1 MKLKRILTVCLLSF
15 WWLFIPN
22 NYALADTPN
31 AAPSNLVAE
40 DNGNNIKLS
49 WLAPTDTTTAVERYA
64 IMWTCPSCGNGY
76 GIATGNVGD
85 SSALKTFMIIPKSM
99 FPPDIYTFQIRADND
114 TLGIY
119 SGWSNQAVFSTQ
131 VPLTPEPSPSP
142 SETSTPQVSPTPT
155 PEPTAE
161 PSSSPSPVPP
171 TNSVNSS
178 VNEGGSITLF
188 APEGK
193 VFTSVLFASYGTP
206 NGNTLGECHATN
218 SVAIVSEVFLGNTT
232 GTISASNDVFGDPCG
247 GTYKSLTISLGFS
260 DAPAAS
266 SPSPSPSSSAT
277 EPASPS
283 PSATPEPSQPSS
295 TPEPTPSS
303 SPTPI
308 EQPQPVQPVQP
319 EPTPLPTP
327 SPQDT
332 TPVVQPD
339 PEPLPPV
346 EPSPEPTPE
355 PPTPVEEPTPEP
367 ELEPEPPIDSEPVEP
382 LPPVEE
388 PQPPLDPEP
397 IEPVEVE
404 EDSAV
409 PVDEVEEE
417 PVPVEPEPESQ
428 SIKPSEPP
436 VVDEVETTPVTDEMV
451 DDLVADAQADGQ
463 LSSEERTEIATA
475 LVEAAAGE
483 PITAAA
489 MVEAGIEYEDLPP
502 DQPVELAN
510 GVVLIADVV
519 AALELFSNPT
529 ELLGEIFSDPA
540 QVFTALSNIGADMS
554 PEVREKAED
563 TVIAAVLV
571 SGVATQATMTAA
583 VGSAG
588 YRRNI

>member
-15 WWLFIPN
+15 WWLFLPQDAHAVETIQGTVDENGTLTLAAPQGYKIGGIQFASYGTPVDYQIGSCHASNSYAKVEQAISN
-22 NYALADTPN
+22 NSLSISATNTVFGDPCAGTGKRLSVVLVVEPLVIQRTL
-31 AAPSNLVAE
+31 AAPSNLQGQLESGTAVVSWSAPVE
-40 DNGNNIKLS
+40 GNT
-49 WLAPTDTTTAVERYA
+49 PVERYA
-64 IMWTCPSCGNGY
+64 IFWSYNNWAGGWA
-76 GIATGNVGD
+76 IASTTLN
-85 SSALKTFMIIPKSM
+85 ATINNIP
-99 FPPDIYTFQIRADND
+99 FGQQVQIKVRADND
-114 TLGIY
+114 SLAVY
-119 SGWSNQAVFSTQ
+119 SGWSNEITLGAEPT
-131 VPLTPEPSPSP
+131 PTPTPTPEPSPSP
-142 SETSTPQVSPTPT
+142 SETATPQVTPSPTPDT
-155 PEPTAE
+155 PTVT
-161 PSSSPSPVPP
+161 SSP
-171 TNSVNSS
+171 T
-178 VNEGGSITLF
+178 
-188 APEGK
+188 
-193 VFTSVLFASYGTP
+193 
-206 NGNTLGECHATN
+206 
-218 SVAIVSEVFLGNTT
+218 
-232 GTISASNDVFGDPCG
+232 
-247 GTYKSLTISLGFS
+247 
-260 DAPAAS
+260 
-266 SPSPSPSSSAT
+266 PSPSSSAT

-409 PVDEVEEE
+409 PVDEVQEE

-428 SIKPSEPP
+428 STEPSEPP

-502 DQPVELAN
+502 EQPVELAN